1 MIQSRRIDPLLRRAQ
16 EHEDSVARDLAE
28 RQRTLAQH
36 ESRLEELRQYA
47 EDYANSQMAA
57 TSPAQLANRRA
68 FLERIDQALAGF
80 GDPVVVF
87 IAALFV
93 VTHALETTGLSA
105 WVGTHM
111 SSWAADRPTSILV
124 LTMVACAGLSAFV
137 SVNAAVAAM
146 VPVAVVIASRAKQP
160 PSRVMMPM
168 AFASH
173 AGSLLADDVIE
184 P

>member
-68 FLERIDQALAGF
+68 FLERIDQALKQQLQN
-80 GDPVVVF
+80 V
-87 IAALFV
+87 
-93 VTHALETTGLSA
+93 
-105 WVGTHM
+105 
-111 SSWAADRPTSILV
+111 DR
-124 LTMVACAGLSAFV
+124 A
-137 SVNAAVAAM
+137 SVD
-146 VPVAVVIASRAKQP
+146 IERDRLLLASRDKQVLEQLAA
-160 PSRVMMPM
+160 SYRVQERQIVDRRDQREMDDLG
-168 AFASH
+168 ARRAR
-173 AGSLLADDVIE
+173 LAAAARESEDA
-184 P
+184 